1 MNRFLLVLFVL
12 VICLGGVG
20 FYRGWFSTE
29 TNTSDH
35 KTNVNL
41 SVDREKIQDDLHA
54 AKEKAGHVFEKKETV
69 TAPAPPKN

>member
-1 MNRFLLVLFVL
+1 MNRFLAVLFVL

-20 FYRGWFSTE
+20 LYRGWFSTE

-41 SVDREKIQDDLHA
+41 SVDREKIQEDMNSLKKKTEA
-54 AKEKAGHVFEKKETV
+54 VTEKKEPV
-69 TAPAPPKN
+69 TQPIPPKN